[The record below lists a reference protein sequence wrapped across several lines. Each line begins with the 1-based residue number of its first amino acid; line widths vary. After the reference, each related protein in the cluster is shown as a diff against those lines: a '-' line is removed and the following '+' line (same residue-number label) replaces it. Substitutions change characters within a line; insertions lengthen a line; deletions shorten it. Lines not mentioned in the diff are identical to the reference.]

1 MNLDLDERRGEEAH
15 RVISSAIYKEAFA
28 TIEDRLIGQL
38 AVIEVTKERA
48 EYLRQL
54 LVANRKIR
62 AYLEQ
67 VMVTGQMA
75 EQQKGLMERMK
86 DKAKNLLY

>member
-1 MNLDLDERRGEEAH
+1 MNLDLDERRGEEAQ
-15 RVISSAIYKEAFA
+15 RVLKAPIYKEAF
-28 TIEDRLIGQL
+28 TVIEDRLIGQL
-38 AVIEVTKERA
+38 AVIEILPARA

-54 LVANRKIR
+54 LVANRKIK

-75 EQQKGLMERMK
+75 EQQKSMMERVK
-86 DKAKNLLY
+86 DKVRSLR

>member
-15 RVISSAIYKEAFA
+15 RVLEAPVYKEAFQI
-28 TIEDRLIGQL
+28 IEERLISQL
-38 AVIEVTKERA
+38 AVIEITPERA
-48 EYLRQL
+48 EYIRQL
-54 LVANRKIR
+54 MVANRKIR

-75 EQQKGLMERMK
+75 EEQKSLMERAR
-86 DKAKNLLY
+86 DKIRRVF

>member
-1 MNLDLDERRGEEAH
+1 MNLDLDERRGEQAQ
-15 RVISSAIYKEAFA
+15 RVLSSEIYKEAFA
-28 TIEDRLIGQL
+28 VIEERLIGQL
-38 AVIEVTKERA
+38 AVIEILPARA

-67 VMVTGQMA
+67 VMVTGEMA
-75 EQQKGLMERMK
+75 EQQKSLIQR
-86 DKAKNLLY
+86 AKEKVRTLY

>member
-1 MNLDLDERRGEEAH
+1 MNLDLDERRGEEAQ
-15 RVISSAIYKEAFA
+15 RVLSAPIYKEAFA
-28 TIEDRLIGQL
+28 VIEERLIGQL
-38 AVIEVTKERA
+38 AVIEILPARA

-67 VMVTGQMA
+67 VMVTGEMA
-75 EQQKGLMERMK
+75 EQQKSLIQR
-86 DKAKNLLY
+86 AKEKVRTLY

>member
-1 MNLDLDERRGEEAH
+1 MNLDLDERRGEEAA
-15 RVISSAIYKEAFA
+15 RVLKAPIYKEAFA
-28 TIEDRLIGQL
+28 VIEDRLIGQL
-38 AVIEVTKERA
+38 AVIEITPARA

-54 LVANRKIR
+54 LVANRKIK

-75 EQQKGLMERMK
+75 EEQKSLMER
-86 DKAKNLLY
+86 AKEKVRTLY